1 MKLTDKLFRCWYYL
15 QLGWQ
20 VYFGMIF
27 AFINF
32 ITLLYYFVLEHD
44 PILKNIFPDFLLFGI
59 LSAIVVLFT
68 ATLLGYLHIKH
79 GPRKSEYDKLM
90 SQAVKEAAVEYLRF
104 GTVSQRNAAIQNI
117 PGDTLMWSSML
128 FFPKESQALK
138 QELNSFFDQNFKNVL
153 IDKQMLKYYIS
164 RFGNNRGKDIS
175 SAVNNTDLDY
185 YPKLLQSVDVVV
197 SP

>member
-1 MKLTDKLFRCWYYL
+1 MNRCSHYYTMKLTDKLFRCWYYL

-79 GPRKSEYDKLM
+79 GPRKSEYDITYQVNPYLSRKLVN
-90 SQAVKEAAVEYLRF
+90 SQLIVNTYL
-104 GTVSQRNAAIQNI
+104 I
-117 PGDTLMWSSML
+117 
-128 FFPKESQALK
+128 
-138 QELNSFFDQNFKNVL
+138 
-153 IDKQMLKYYIS
+153 IS
-164 RFGNNRGKDIS
+164 
-175 SAVNNTDLDY
+175 
-185 YPKLLQSVDVVV
+185 KLLTNMNKPEISTKDEDNYLITELEMMKNHFQLRTISNKLDLRYIGTNIQ
-197 SP
+197 